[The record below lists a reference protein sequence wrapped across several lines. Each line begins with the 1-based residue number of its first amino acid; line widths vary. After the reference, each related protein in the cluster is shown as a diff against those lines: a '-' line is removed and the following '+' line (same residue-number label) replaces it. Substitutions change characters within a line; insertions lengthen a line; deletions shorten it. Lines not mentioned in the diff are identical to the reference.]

1 MTRIFSNYAYGP
13 GPRMGCWWDETCEIP
28 DRPAVQGSLTAEV
41 AIIGA
46 GFTGLSAA
54 LHLAKAGVD
63 VVVLEA
69 EFPGWGASGRNGGFC
84 CLGGSMLDDA
94 ALDAR
99 FGASGRLE
107 FRAAEKASVDLV
119 ADLIDA
125 LGLEVDRHSTGE
137 TELAHRPKDM
147 DDLRKKAAGTEENY
161 GVSSQLIEKSDL
173 AAAGLGGPFF
183 GALTIPIG
191 FGLNPLKYLTG
202 LAAAGAAS
210 GARIYHRSPV
220 RQFQASARRHRLE
233 TDAGSVTAQHVIV
246 ATNGYSSEHLPAEI
260 AGRYMPGQSNVLVTR
275 PLSDAEIEKQGWHSD
290 QMSYDTRHLLH
301 YFRLMPDR
309 RFLFGMRG
317 GLMTGAAAESRARRR
332 IRRDFAR
339 MFPVW
344 ARVEATHM
352 WSGMVC
358 LSRNRLPFVGELT
371 PASGLWAGM
380 CYHGNGVAMGT
391 LAGSIL
397 ADCILGKNPAIYP
410 AAIRGRLTKFPF
422 GRARRAIMPP
432 AYAALMLSDRM

>member
-1 MTRIFSNYAYGP
+1 MTRIFSDYAYGP
-13 GPRMGCWWDETCEIP
+13 GPREGCWWDETCDIP
-28 DRPAVQGSLTAEV
+28 DCPALPGALRADV

-84 CLGGSMLDDA
+84 CLGGGMLDDA

-99 FGASGRLE
+99 FGKSGRLE

-119 ADLIDA
+119 ARLVDELDLD
-125 LGLEVDRHSTGE
+125 VDRHSKGE

-147 DDLRKKAAGTEENY
+147 EGLRKKANEIEENY
-161 GVSSQLIEKSDL
+161 DVSPKLIEKADL
-173 AAAGLGGPFF
+173 AAAGMGGPFF

-191 FGLNPLKYLTG
+191 FGLNPLKYLAG
-202 LAAAGAAS
+202 LAATAVAS

-220 RQFQASARRHRLE
+220 CRLQLSPGCHQIE
-233 TDAGSVTAQHVIV
+233 TNAGCVIAQHVII
-246 ATNGYSSEHLPAEI
+246 ATNGYSSEHLPEEI

-275 PLSDAEIEKQGWHSD
+275 PLSDVEIEEQGWHSD

-317 GLMTGAAAESRARRR
+317 GLMTGPAAESLARRR
-332 IRRDFAR
+332 IRRDFAG
-339 MFPVW
+339 MFPAW
-344 ARVEATHM
+344 ARIEAPHM

-358 LSRNRLPFVGELT
+358 LSRNRLPFVGELK
-371 PASGLWAGM
+371 PVSGLWAGM
-380 CYHGNGVAMGT
+380 CYHGNGVAMGS
-391 LAGSIL
+391 LSGSIL
-397 ADCILGKNPAIYP
+397 ADCILGQNPGIYP
-410 AAIRGRLTKFPF
+410 AALRGPLTKFPF

-432 AYAALMLSDRM
+432 AYAGLMLSDRM

>member
-1 MTRIFSNYAYGP
+1 MTRIFSDYAYGP

-28 DRPAVQGSLTAEV
+28 DRPAVQGPLTAEV

-99 FGASGRLE
+99 FGTSGRLE
-107 FRAAEKASVDLV
+107 FRAAEKASVELV

-125 LGLEVDRHSTGE
+125 LDLGVDRHSTGE

-147 DDLRKKAAGTEENY
+147 EDLRQKAARTEENY
-161 GVSSQLIEKSDL
+161 GVSSQLIEKADL
-173 AAAGLGGPFF
+173 AAAGMGGPFF

-202 LAAAGAAS
+202 LADAAVAS
-210 GARIYHRSPV
+210 GVRIYHHSPV
-220 RQFQASARRHRLE
+220 RQLQSSARHYQLE
-233 TDAGSVTAQHVIV
+233 TDSGCVTARHVIV
-246 ATNGYSSEHLPAEI
+246 ATNGYASEHLPKEI

-275 PLSDAEIEKQGWHSD
+275 PLSDAEIAEQGWHSD

-301 YFRLMPDR
+301 YFRLMPNR

-317 GLMTGAAAESRARRR
+317 GLMTGPAAENRARHR
-332 IRRDFAR
+332 IRRDFTR
-339 MFPVW
+339 LFPAW
-344 ARVEATHM
+344 AQVEATHM

-358 LSRNRLPFVGELT
+358 LARNRLPFVGELR
-371 PASGLWAGM
+371 PESGLWAGM
-380 CYHGNGVAMGT
+380 CYHGNGIAMGT
-391 LAGSIL
+391 LSGSIL
-397 ADCILGKNPAIYP
+397 AERILGEEPEVYP
-410 AAIRGRLTKFPF
+410 VAMRTPLARFPF
-422 GRARRAIMPP
+422 GRARRVIMPP
-432 AYAALMLSDRM
+432 AYAGLMLSDRM